1 MRICDFDGTET
12 DQQVCPTC
20 NDYKGLTTA
29 EEKRTFGMITLSQA
43 VDNAMRLMEEAYAHH
58 RENPCDDAEDC
69 EVCRNLEG

>member
-29 EEKRTFGMITLSQA
+29 EEKRTFGMITLGSA
-43 VDNAMRLMEEAYAHH
+43 IDEAMRLMAEY
-58 RENPCDDAEDC
+58 RENFDNEED
-69 EVCRNLEG
+69 EPNE